1 MVKPVS
7 RPLSQYS
14 LDALALLGQLVREVR
29 LERSMTTAD
38 LASRAGISRAM
49 LRPIGRGDPGRSIG
63 VVFEVATIGSL
74 SLFDQRQR
82 QLPFQGLPRA
92 VGQEG
97 PGQRDRTYSTRV
109 QDVVPEQHRVVPL
122 TR

>member
-38 LASRAGISRAM
+38 LASRAGISRAL

>member
-1 MVKPVS
+1 
-7 RPLSQYS
+7 
-14 LDALALLGQLVREVR
+14 
-29 LERSMTTAD
+29 MTTAD

-49 LRPIGRGDPGRSIG
+49 LRRIGRGDPGRSIG
-63 VVFEVATIGSL
+63 VVFEVATIGVVFEVATIGGL

-92 VGQEG
+92 VGQKG
-97 PGQRDRTYSTRV
+97 SGQRDRIYSTQV
-109 QDVVPEQHRVVPL
+109 QDDVPVQPRVGPL

>member
-14 LDALALLGQLVREVR
+14 LDALALLGQLVREAR

-38 LASRAGISRAM
+38 LASRAGISRAL

-63 VVFEVATIGSL
+63 VVFEVATIGGL

-82 QLPFQGLPRA
+82 QLPLQGLTRA

-97 PGQRDRTYSTRV
+97 PGQGDRIYSTQV
-109 QDVVPEQHRVVPL
+109 QDDVPVQPRVVPL

>member
-1 MVKPVS
+1 M
-7 RPLSQYS
+7 
-14 LDALALLGQLVREVR
+14 DALTLLGQLVLEAR
-29 LERSMTTAD
+29 LERSMTAAD

-49 LRPIGRGDPGRSIG
+49 LRRIGRGDPGRSIG
-63 VVFEVATIGSL
+63 VVFEVATIGGL

-97 PGQRDRTYSTRV
+97 PGRLLLR
-109 QDVVPEQHRVVPL
+109 PL
-122 TR
+122 LRWPIN

>member
-1 MVKPVS
+1 
-7 RPLSQYS
+7 
-14 LDALALLGQLVREVR
+14 
-29 LERSMTTAD
+29 MTAAD

-49 LRPIGRGDPGRSIG
+49 LRRIGRGDPGRSIG
-63 VVFEVATIGSL
+63 VVFEVATIGGL

-97 PGQRDRTYSTRV
+97 PVQRDRTHSTQV
-109 QDVVPEQHRVVPL
+109 QDDVPEQPRVVPL

>member
-14 LDALALLGQLVREVR
+14 LDAFALLGQLVREAR

-38 LASRAGISRAM
+38 LASRAGISRAL

-63 VVFEVATIGSL
+63 VVFEVATIGGL

-97 PGQRDRTYSTRV
+97 PGQRDRTYST
-109 QDVVPEQHRVVPL
+109 
-122 TR
+122 

>member
-1 MVKPVS
+1 
-7 RPLSQYS
+7 
-14 LDALALLGQLVREVR
+14 
-29 LERSMTTAD
+29 MTAAD

-49 LRPIGRGDPGRSIG
+49 LRRIGRGNPGRSIG
-63 VVFEVATIGSL
+63 VVFEVATIGGL

-92 VGQEG
+92 VGQKG
-97 PGQRDRTYSTRV
+97 PGQRDRTYSTQG
-109 QDVVPEQHRVVPL
+109 QDDVPEQPRVVPL

>member
-1 MVKPVS
+1 
-7 RPLSQYS
+7 
-14 LDALALLGQLVREVR
+14 
-29 LERSMTTAD
+29 MTAAD

-49 LRPIGRGDPGRSIG
+49 LRRIGRGNPGRSIG
-63 VVFEVATIGSL
+63 VVFEVATIGGL

-82 QLPFQGLPRA
+82 QFPFQGLPRA
-92 VGQEG
+92 VGQKG

>member
-49 LRPIGRGDPGRSIG
+49 LRPIGRGNPGRSIG
-63 VVFEVATIGSL
+63 VVFEVATIGGL

>member
-1 MVKPVS
+1 
-7 RPLSQYS
+7 
-14 LDALALLGQLVREVR
+14 
-29 LERSMTTAD
+29 MTAAD

-49 LRPIGRGDPGRSIG
+49 LRRIGRGNPGRSIG
-63 VVFEVATIGSL
+63 VVFEVATIGGL

-82 QLPFQGLPRA
+82 QLPFQGLPRT

-97 PGQRDRTYSTRV
+97 LGQRDRTFSTQV
-109 QDVVPEQHRVVPL
+109 QDNVPVQHRVVPL